1 MVSIKKRNIGIFG
14 TSANPLHEGHIAMAE
29 SALAVISSLHE
40 VSLMVTPRSPF
51 KDQSGYA
58 PVEHRLHLTYLT
70 AKESPRFGDSLK
82 VSEFEV
88 LMKHFGPD
96 NETATLLR
104 NYSEMY
110 QSHQP
115 VWMMGAD
122 NLAELHTWGHWTE
135 IMEKYPVVVFGRST
149 ALGTALG
156 SVAATRYA
164 HVRREPEKFA
174 CEPGTWCFLDA
185 VVHPASSTEIR
196 TRILA
201 GEYPPFVPRSAVEYI
216 REHEL
221 FGYTPT
227 SEAA

>member
-1 MVSIKKRNIGIFG
+1 MASMKMRNIGILG

-29 SALAVISSLHE
+29 GALQAIPSLHE
-40 VSLMVTPRSPF
+40 VSLMVTPRNPL
-51 KDQSGYA
+51 KDPGGYA
-58 PVEHRLHLTYLT
+58 PVEHRLHLAYLT

-88 LMKHFGPD
+88 LMKRFGPD

-104 NYSEMY
+104 NYTEIY
-110 QSHQP
+110 ESHQP

-135 IMEKYPVVVFGRST
+135 IMEQYPVVVFGRSS
-149 ALGTALG
+149 ALSKALG
-156 SVAATRYA
+156 SVAALRYEDA
-164 HVRREPEKFA
+164 KREPDEFT
-174 CEPGTWCFLDA
+174 CEPGTWCFLDS

-196 TRILA
+196 ARILA
-201 GEYPPFVPRSAVEYI
+201 GEYPPFVPKSAVEYI
-216 REHEL
+216 REHQL
-221 FGYTPT
+221 FGYTQK